1 MKGVMTMN
9 EIYDFLNDCHFYYLL
24 TIDGDYPSGRPISGI
39 LESDGVIYFGTR
51 TDKKV
56 YRQLKENSHAGLV
69 AFNKGKWLRFY
80 ADVEETKDE
89 SIRERYLER
98 LPAEIK
104 RFGTADNPLLAVFGF
119 HIVKA
124 DLHAGEQSEDIEIQT
139 KE

>member
-1 MKGVMTMN
+1 MN
-9 EIYDFLNDCHFYYLL
+9 EIYDFLNDCRFYYLL
-24 TIDGDYPSGRPISGI
+24 TVDGDYPSGRPISGI

-69 AFNKGKWLRFY
+69 AFNKGRWLRFY

-98 LPAEIK
+98 LPTEIK
-104 RFGTADNPLLAVFGF
+104 RFGTANNPLLAVFGL

-124 DLHAGEQSEDIEIQT
+124 DLHAGEQSEDIKIS
-139 KE
+139 